1 VQAVRIPICL
11 ALAALVA
18 GCGSSHARPA
28 RGIPTLSFGYDA
40 AAPLRYVDRGVVA
53 HGHGVAVH
61 DVSFASQGIRV
72 DGYLVAPS
80 STARRRPAVVVVHG
94 SGGDRSELLSQAEH
108 LAVTRRIVAL
118 TITEPS
124 TSHPPGRAATVGA
137 FLRQTRATQV
147 RDVVAVR
154 RAVDVLRSLPQVDAG
169 RIGYLGWSAGAKN
182 GAFVASS
189 EPRVKALALLSAG
202 ADPLASFVAHAP
214 PGTKASVRRILGS
227 VDPLRYIAR
236 ARPGS
241 VLLVDGTR
249 DEIVPHE
256 ALLNVVHAAPR
267 GTTVRWFPAPHAL
280 DRAAWDAAFAWLAR
294 KLEG

>member
-1 VQAVRIPICL
+1 MQAVRIPICL

-124 TSHPPGRAATVGA
+124 TSHPPGRAATIGA

-169 RIGYLGWSAGAKN
+169 RIGYLGWSAGAKT
-182 GAFVASS
+182 GALVAA
-189 EPRVKALALLSAG
+189 RDARFKALALLSGG
-202 ADPLASFVAHAP
+202 AQPVASFVAAAP
-214 PGTKASVRRILGS
+214 PPYRAAVRKTLTE
-227 VDPLRYIAR
+227 VDPLTALSHAR
-236 ARPGS
+236 AGTI
-241 VLLVDGTR
+241 LLEDGRR
-249 DEIVPHE
+249 DAIVPRA
-256 ALLNVVHAAPR
+256 ALENFIHAAPPS
-267 GTTVRWFPAPHAL
+267 TVVRWYPAGHPL
-280 DRAAWDAAFAWLAR
+280 DRTAFRDAEQWLRQQLAQ
-294 KLEG
+294 